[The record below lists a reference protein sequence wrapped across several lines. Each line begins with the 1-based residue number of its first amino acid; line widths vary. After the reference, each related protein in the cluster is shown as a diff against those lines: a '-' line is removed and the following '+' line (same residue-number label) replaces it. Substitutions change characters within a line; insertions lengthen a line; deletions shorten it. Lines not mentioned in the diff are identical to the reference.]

1 MREDRWCPVVNFKG
15 ATEYAVHMNSPY
27 LRASVA
33 PLHDPGEPHPVPG
46 RGCMAERADLAVRQ
60 LCSREPLP
68 ALGPDMALLIVTN
81 ARPGDD
87 PKARRPITGSG
98 ADIPVNGSPQM
109 IRDEQA
115 KLPLVG
121 GANRPPHRYSGCS
134 RTSARASPDA
144 VQPVGA
150 WL

>member
-15 ATEYAVHMNSPY
+15 ATEYAGHMNSPY

-68 ALGPDMALLIVTN
+68 ALGPDMALLIVTTV
-81 ARPGDD
+81 AP
-87 PKARRPITGSG
+87 A
-98 ADIPVNGSPQM
+98 M
-109 IRDEQA
+109 IRKADAQ
-115 KLPLVG
+115 LPGRVLTSRSTV
-121 GANRPPHRYSGCS
+121 RPR
-134 RTSARASPDA
+134 
-144 VQPVGA
+144 
-150 WL
+150 